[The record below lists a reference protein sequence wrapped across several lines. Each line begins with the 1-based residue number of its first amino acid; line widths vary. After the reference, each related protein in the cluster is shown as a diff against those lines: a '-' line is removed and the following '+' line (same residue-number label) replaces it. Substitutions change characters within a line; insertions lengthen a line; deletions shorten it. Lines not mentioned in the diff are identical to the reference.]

1 MRKGSSIADEIIS
14 EEKRKKY
21 FQRLA
26 KRINKNKNK
35 QKEQKQGK

>member
-1 MRKGSSIADEIIS
+1 MSQKGSSIAEEIIS

-26 KRINKNKNK
+26 KRIHKNK